1 MLQLVAKTA
10 RVKITVPEDVPAK
23 ITATSG
29 RPGLRAHCC
38 LDQDRACIVTSVAY
52 FKIGLPVKYRSRE
65 ATMTKTGK
73 LVTYFAISIAALTA
87 SYAAYGAS
95 THALILGEQ
104 QVQQLLRLMDTDR
117 NGRVSKA
124 EFMHFMA
131 EEFDRLDVDH
141 SGELDP
147 EELSRSRLRVNPS
160 WHK

>member
-1 MLQLVAKTA
+1 HPRLRHQKKNLRRDRQRHGSRRARHYAGALQNLHEVEVVVPRIHRRTPRHPRAKNPAPRKPHPASPCINSMALA
-10 RVKITVPEDVPAK
+10 RKLAPIT
-23 ITATSG
+23 
-29 RPGLRAHCC
+29 
-38 LDQDRACIVTSVAY
+38 
-52 FKIGLPVKYRSRE
+52 
-65 ATMTKTGK
+65 
-73 LVTYFAISIAALTA
+73 
-87 SYAAYGAS
+87 
-95 THALILGEQ
+95 
-104 QVQQLLRLMDTDR
+104 LLRLMDTDR

>member
-1 MLQLVAKTA
+1 
-10 RVKITVPEDVPAK
+10 
-23 ITATSG
+23 
-29 RPGLRAHCC
+29 
-38 LDQDRACIVTSVAY
+38 
-52 FKIGLPVKYRSRE
+52 
-65 ATMTKTGK
+65 MTKTGK

-124 EFMHFMA
+124 EFMSQ
-131 EEFDRLDVDH
+131 EFDRLDVDH